1 MHCTLAVNGLLHIG
15 WVEIFVKHA
24 FWLAV
29 CIVQPYLVMAY
40 LAISLVVSVLTRLF
54 GRGTM
59 RPSEEQAVVVTGCD
73 TGFGHELARGADVE
87 LLVSWE
93 SVGRILVRGVGIHNV
108 FRRSAVEAPSP
119 EGRPDL

>member
-1 MHCTLAVNGLLHIG
+1 MHCTSAVNGFLHIG

-73 TGFGHELARGADVE
+73 TGFGHDFALTLAEAGFTVFAGCLRE
-87 LLVSWE
+87 E
-93 SVGRILVRGVGIHNV
+93 SCGPLKAKVVTGGSI
-108 FRRSAVEAPSP
+108 
-119 EGRPDL
+119 PDFLEH